1 MALIQQQQNKQQK
14 TKEEKKNEKRRR
26 RNEEEKGE
34 EVWSWSSSSIK
45 LYSIINIERR
55 RAIDKIIIAIEK
67 LIIRY

>member
-14 TKEEKKNEKRRR
+14 TKEEKNEKRRR